1 MTITERLLW
10 LLRKI
15 PVIDGLADIEWQHFS
30 DAVKEVFFTVLLSTT
45 PLWLGALVASL
56 IDVSTASS
64 GSIFSTFLEN
74 LSAST
79 KNGALIIYS
88 AALIAPV
95 IYIAATDV
103 RTNSRNQVFPSRP
116 WHILFAFFIQV
127 IGSSYFVI
135 QSLGKQMNEEY
146 SYTLSAWLFP
156 ITLLMLLIAFCYKN
170 LILDINPTR
179 EMEQSE
185 NNFRSGYSRHR
196 RVVE

>member
-1 MTITERLLW
+1 MEIKAKLLW

-64 GSIFSTFLEN
+64 GSIFSTFLNN
-74 LSAST
+74 LIAST
-79 KNGALIIYS
+79 KNGALIIYA

-95 IYIAATDV
+95 IYIAATDIK
-103 RTNSRNQVFPSRP
+103 TDTINKVFPSRP

-135 QSLGKQMNEEY
+135 QSLGKQMNEDY
-146 SYTLSAWLFP
+146 SYTLSAWIFP
-156 ITLLMLLIAFCYKN
+156 TTLLMLLIAFCYKN

-185 NNFRSGYSRHR
+185 RDFRSGYARHR
-196 RVVE
+196 RAAE